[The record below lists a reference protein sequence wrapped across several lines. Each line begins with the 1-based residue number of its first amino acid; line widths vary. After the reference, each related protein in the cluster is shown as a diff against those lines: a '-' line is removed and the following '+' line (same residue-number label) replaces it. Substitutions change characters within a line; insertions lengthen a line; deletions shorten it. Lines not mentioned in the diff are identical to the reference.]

1 MYASMLLVMSL
12 SASQAEVIPPIP
24 TDGSFQ
30 PVAAAM
36 ETPYRTYE
44 PASAPANLPG
54 NTATGY
60 SYSAPTQYSGGT
72 QYSGTNYTGMD
83 PWSAPAAGDWVGP
96 GANCEC
102 DSWWGRC
109 CNRCFGCWGH
119 GGPCSCCSTCD
130 LFPHYPYYPEH
141 HGYYYFRP
149 YNYVHIFE
157 HQAIV
162 ARWGGDARNPYS
174 HELFTR
180 LYDNLPVAP
189 PTPYVPGLRGIRA
202 GLPDLEDLV
211 PKKADVPTPPAPGGE
226 E

>member
-12 SASQAEVIPPIP
+12 SATQAEVIPAIP
-24 TDGSFQ
+24 ADGRFQ
-30 PVAAAM
+30 PVAAAV

-44 PASAPANLPG
+44 PAAAPANLAP
-54 NTATGY
+54 AAQASPQYTG
-60 SYSAPTQYSGGT
+60 SQYA
-72 QYSGTNYTGMD
+72 GTNYTGMD

-96 GANCEC
+96 GADCQCN
-102 DSWWGRC
+102 SWWGSC
-109 CNRCFGCWGH
+109 WNRCFGCFGR

-130 LFPHYPYYPEH
+130 MPPYYPYFPEYF
-141 HGYYYFRP
+141 GYYYFRP

-162 ARWGGDARNPYS
+162 ARWGGDPRNPYS

-180 LYDNLPVAP
+180 LYDNLPVEP
-189 PTPYVPGLRGIRA
+189 PAPYVPGLRGIRA

-211 PKKADVPTPPAPGGE
+211 PKKPDTPLPPAPGGE